1 MKTLTKNQKKT
12 AKTPKPS
19 TPDRL
24 AAFKALSASRLD
36 AIRAALKNVKSA
48 ERRIDEVV
56 ARLDSL
62 QARCFDGMISPV
74 DTANEIGNLMENA
87 QDAWGNLE
95 DAQFVL
101 NEETMMGV
109 KDFTDPV
116 IPGKC

>member
-1 MKTLTKNQKKT
+1 MKTLTKNTKKT

-24 AAFKALSASRLD
+24 AAFKALSTSRLD

-48 ERRIDEVV
+48 ERRIDEIVD
-56 ARLDSL
+56 RLDSL
-62 QARCFDGMISPV
+62 QARCFDGTISPV

-87 QDAWGNLE
+87 QDAWGNLD
-95 DAQFVL
+95 DAQMIL
-101 NEETMMGV
+101 NEENNMTV
-109 KDFTDPV
+109 NDFIDPV